1 MRRSSKKRQRWSD
14 LSTEQRIGVIALGTF
29 QVSLQIAALV
39 DIRRRP
45 REQIK
50 GRKATWVAVS
60 FINTFGPLAYFKFGR
75 RR

>member
-1 MRRSSKKRQRWSD
+1 MSRNSKKKRWSD
-14 LSTEQRIGVIALGTF
+14 LSTEQRIGVVALGTV

-45 REQIK
+45 AKQIK
-50 GRKATWVAVS
+50 GRKATWVAIS

>member
-1 MRRSSKKRQRWSD
+1 MSRNSKKKRWSD
-14 LSTEQRIGVIALGTF
+14 LSTEQRIGVVALGTF

-45 REQIK
+45 AKQIK
-50 GRKATWVAVS
+50 GGKATWVAIS

>member
-1 MRRSSKKRQRWSD
+1 MSRNSKNKRWSD
-14 LSTEQRIGVIALGTF
+14 LSTEQRIGVVALGTF
-29 QVSLQIAALV
+29 QVALQIAALV

-50 GRKATWVAVS
+50 GHKATWVAVS
-60 FINTFGPLAYFKFGR
+60 FLNTVGPLAYFKFGR

>member
-1 MRRSSKKRQRWSD
+1 VSRKAKKKQRWSD
-14 LSTEQRIGVIALGTF
+14 LSTGQRIGVVALGTF
-29 QVSLQIAALV
+29 QVALQVAALV

-60 FINTFGPLAYFKFGR
+60 FLNTVGPLAYFKFGR

>member
-1 MRRSSKKRQRWSD
+1 MSRSRKKKQRWSD
-14 LSTEQRIGVIALGTF
+14 LSTEQRIGVVALGTF

>member
-1 MRRSSKKRQRWSD
+1 VAERPKKKQRWSD
-14 LSTEQRIGVIALGTF
+14 LSTGQRVGVIALGTL
-29 QVSLQIAALV
+29 QVALQISALV

-60 FINTFGPLAYFKFGR
+60 FINTFGPLAYLKFGR

>member
-1 MRRSSKKRQRWSD
+1 MSRKAKKKQRWSD
-14 LSTEQRIGVIALGTF
+14 LSTGQRVGVIALGTL
-29 QVSLQIAALV
+29 QVALQISALV

>member
-1 MRRSSKKRQRWSD
+1 MSRSWSD
-14 LSTEQRIGVIALGTF
+14 LSTGQRVGVAGLGTF
-29 QVSLQIAALV
+29 QVALQIAALV

>member
-1 MRRSSKKRQRWSD
+1 MSRSSKKKRWSD

-45 REQIK
+45 AQQIK
-50 GRKATWVAVS
+50 GRKATWVAIS

>member
-1 MRRSSKKRQRWSD
+1 MSRSSKNKRWSD
-14 LSTEQRIGVIALGTF
+14 LSTEQRAGVVGLGTI
-29 QVSLQIAALV
+29 QVGLQIAALV

-45 REQIK
+45 AEHIK

>member
-1 MRRSSKKRQRWSD
+1 MSRKKRWSD
-14 LSTEQRIGVIALGTF
+14 LSTEQRAGVVVLGTV
-29 QVSLQIAALV
+29 QVALQIAALV

-45 REQIK
+45 ADRIK
-50 GRKATWVAVS
+50 GSKAAWAAAT

>member
-1 MRRSSKKRQRWSD
+1 MSRSSKKKPRWSD
-14 LSTEQRIGVIALGTF
+14 LSTEQRIGVIALGAF
-29 QVSLQIAALV
+29 QVSLQVAALV

-45 REQIK
+45 TEQIK
-50 GRKATWVAVS
+50 GRKVTWVAVS

>member
-1 MRRSSKKRQRWSD
+1 VSRKAKKTQRWSD
-14 LSTEQRIGVIALGTF
+14 LSTEQRIGVVALGTF

-45 REQIK
+45 AKQIK

>member
-1 MRRSSKKRQRWSD
+1 VSRGSNKRWSD
-14 LSTEQRIGVIALGTF
+14 LSTEQRIGVVGLGTV
-29 QVSLQIAALV
+29 QVGLQIAALV

-45 REQIK
+45 GEQIK
-50 GRKATWVAVS
+50 GRKAVWVAVS

>member
-1 MRRSSKKRQRWSD
+1 MSRRSKNKRWSD
-14 LSTEQRIGVIALGTF
+14 LSTEQRICVAALGTF

-60 FINTFGPLAYFKFGR
+60 FIYTFGPLAYFRFGR

>member
-1 MRRSSKKRQRWSD
+1 MSRN
-14 LSTEQRIGVIALGTF
+14 
-29 QVSLQIAALV
+29 
-39 DIRRRP
+39 RP
-45 REQIK
+45 AKQIK